1 MSERAEILAG
11 APLHNPWLYRRAP
24 FPMGDPMALISL
36 PGGGTHAILRDIE
49 IDRFRQAK
57 IADHAYAP
65 KEFEPSGGLSGDREE
80 ATAQAAAEFLVREGV
95 KEIWADRSLPMLFA
109 HEIIQR
115 GVKMQCDP
123 MLGVM
128 ERRAKTEREVEHLR
142 AAQALTEQAVR
153 HACEFIAS
161 SETGKNGVLHRDGE
175 AITSESVMAEINIW
189 LLRHGMGTSNSIV
202 AGGTQG
208 ADCHNRG
215 TGPLRTGEL
224 IIIDVFPMHAASRYF
239 GDCTRTVV
247 HGDVPTE
254 AARMHEA
261 VVKAKADA
269 IAVTRAGVSGEEV
282 HQATAKAIRAAGFEM
297 GLPGPDDPPTRA
309 AMVHGTGHGVGL
321 EVHEPP
327 LLDAG
332 GPELVVGDC
341 LTIEPGL
348 YRPDLG
354 GVRVEDMVI
363 VTEDGCVN
371 LNTIPEGLTWA

>member
-1 MSERAEILAG
+1 MNDRAEILAG

-24 FPMGDPMALISL
+24 FHMGDPMALISL
-36 PGGGTHAILRDIE
+36 PGDGVHAILRDIE
-49 IDRFRQAK
+49 LGRFRQAK

-65 KEFEPSGGLSGDREE
+65 REFEPKGGLSGDREE
-80 ATAQAAAEFLVREGV
+80 ATAQAAAEFLVRKGV
-95 KEIWADRSLPMLFA
+95 KEIWTDRSLPMLFA
-109 HEIIQR
+109 HEIGER
-115 GVKMQCDP
+115 GVEVRCDP
-123 MLGVM
+123 MLGVL
-128 ERRAKTEREVEHLR
+128 ERRAKTEKEVEHLR
-142 AAQALTEQAVR
+142 AAQSLTEQAVR
-153 HACEFIAS
+153 YACEMIAS
-161 SETGKNGVLHRDGE
+161 AEAGKGGILRRDGE
-175 AITSESVMAEINIW
+175 TLTSESVMAEINIW
-189 LLRHGMGTSNSIV
+189 LLRHGMGTSTSIV

-215 TGPLRTGEL
+215 TGPLKTGEL
-224 IIIDVFPMHAASRYF
+224 IIIDVFPMHTASRYF

-247 HGDVPTE
+247 HGDVPAD

-269 IAVTRAGVSGEEV
+269 IGATRAGVSGEDV
-282 HQATAKAIRAAGFEM
+282 HNAASSAIRAAGFEM
-297 GLPGPDDPPTRA
+297 GLPGPGDSESRA

-327 LLDAG
+327 LLDVG

-363 VTEDGCVN
+363 VTQDGCVN
-371 LNTIPEGLTWA
+371 LNSIPEGLTWA